1 MVVFKMRESVLTARY
16 SPVCNVLRQWK
27 TSLILTYSIDMSII
41 SMLIE
46 STDSM
51 ILILIL
57 ILILQWTY
65 RDSVLSSDAR
75 LHVHPI
81 HFLARRA
88 VC

>member
-1 MVVFKMRESVLTARY
+1 MHESVPIARY

-27 TSLILTYSIDMSII
+27 DIRPFVMYCVNGKPRSSL
-41 SMLIE
+41 LIE
-46 STDSM
+46 STDCM
-51 ILILIL
+51 ILIL

>member
-1 MVVFKMRESVLTARY
+1 MDATEVDLSGSDLDNVSSVDR
-16 SPVCNVLRQWK
+16 P
-27 TSLILTYSIDMSII
+27 
-41 SMLIE
+41 IE

-51 ILILIL
+51 IL

-75 LHVHPI
+75 LHVNQI